1 MNKVQFSVTLSQA
14 LYTVEGTSLT
24 HGPLAWLMLVENVPR
39 ISWHLLEADILAL
52 RLTATL
58 WSCQATVLIGRCR
71 PITFDHRVPFDR
83 AVEWSWLGRLFH

>member
-1 MNKVQFSVTLSQA
+1 MNKVQFSGIISQT
-14 LYTVEGTSLT
+14 LYTAESTSLT
-24 HGPLAWLMLVENVPR
+24 HGPLAWLMLVNNVPR

-58 WSCQATVLIGRCR
+58 WSCQATVLIGRCH

-83 AVEWSWLGRLFH
+83 AVEWSWLDYLLH